1 MAKGKGNPN
10 FGKEYKHKFDFG
22 RDKPLT
28 AQVKAVVYPET
39 KEKLQKLAEQKK
51 CTVPDLIRA
60 AIDQYLE
67 LEEEN
72 IESLA

>member
-1 MAKGKGNPN
+1 MARGKGNPN

-22 RDKPLT
+22 RDRPLT

-39 KEKLQKLAEQKK
+39 KEKLQQLARQKQ
-51 CTVPDLIRA
+51 CSVPDLIRA
-60 AIDQYLE
+60 AIDKY

>member
-1 MAKGKGNPN
+1 MTKGRGNPN

-39 KEKLQKLAEQKK
+39 KEKLQKLAKK
-51 CTVPDLIRA
+51 RQCSVPDLIRA
-60 AIDQYLE
+60 AIDKYLDE
-67 LEEEN
+67 ETLES
-72 IESLA
+72 IA